1 MSFFT
6 PINLQFMN
14 DFHQHQFINKS
25 QRFSLCRITCLCRR
39 YHSSIEHL
47 NPSNRFSLSQPV
59 LRSSTAE
66 GGRERVWVREN
77 PSSQN
82 PLPIQGGRAN
92 SKFIQL
98 STINRLW
105 QPLPAIASLPTKN
118 PRHGQTRKN
127 RQNSQCFLQNRACFL
142 PNFHANQKKH
152 NRSCRSGGRILSCV
166 LNSL

>member
-105 QPLPAIASLPTKN
+105 QPLPAFPRKIHATAKPEN
-118 PRHGQTRKN
+118 PAKFPMFSSKSRLFFAK
-127 RQNSQCFLQNRACFL
+127 F
-142 PNFHANQKKH
+142 
-152 NRSCRSGGRILSCV
+152 SCKSEKTQS
-166 LNSL
+166 